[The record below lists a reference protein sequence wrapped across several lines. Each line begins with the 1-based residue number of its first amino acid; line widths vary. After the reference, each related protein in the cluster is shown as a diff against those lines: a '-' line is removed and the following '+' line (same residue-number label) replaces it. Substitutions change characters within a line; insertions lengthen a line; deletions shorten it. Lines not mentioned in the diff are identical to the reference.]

1 MKYKLNTTEPFTI
14 EQLPNL
20 PIDVTELQ
28 PLDIYIVDF
37 SPIDLTT
44 GYSVGSVIASEDV
57 PSEIF
62 ELPEEET
69 MKLDEDGLILFDKS
83 SKYVVGIKPAN
94 PDEDDSMTIIYLS
107 ELGNRLISNGDGV
120 LMDSSLNICQMY
132 EPREVTPSVSTSGSG
147 ISLVRSTT
155 HTLSPYKTYLATT
168 DGVDSLTLKWSKN
181 IDSGVNLKNY
191 TFRGLVYVKSMS
203 ASQTGNNLTVNLPSD
218 VTPANTYKYSNGTTY
233 SYVIEWDDT
242 ENGFVYTCDAPT
254 ITN

>member
-1 MKYKLNTTEPFTI
+1 MKYKLKTTEPFTI

-57 PSEIF
+57 SSEIF

-69 MKLDEDGLILFDKS
+69 MKLYGDGLILFDKS

-132 EPREVTPSVSTSGSG
+132 EPREVTPSVSSIVSG
-147 ISLVRSTT
+147 INLIRRTT

-168 DGVDSLTLKWSKN
+168 DGVGSLILKWAKN
-181 IDSGVNLKNY
+181 IDSAANLKNY
-191 TFRGLVYVKSMS
+191 TFRGSVNVSSLLLD
-203 ASQTGNNLTVNLPSD
+203 QTYGSLTVNLPSG
-218 VTPANTYKYSNGTTY
+218 VTAANTYKYSNDTTY

-254 ITN
+254 N